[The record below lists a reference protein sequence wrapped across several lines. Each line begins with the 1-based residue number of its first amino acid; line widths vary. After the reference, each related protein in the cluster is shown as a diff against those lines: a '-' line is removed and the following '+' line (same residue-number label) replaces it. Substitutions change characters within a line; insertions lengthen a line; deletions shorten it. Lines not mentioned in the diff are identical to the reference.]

1 MLNAGVA
8 SLPLAI
14 GQTFPGILVFT
25 YKDDILPF
33 LLRSIII
40 QVILVAMPYNLV
52 CQYRPVL
59 DDKIDVIVWRVVIIL
74 YRRTRSMFSNSVPF
88 VWCWMITLMLS
99 SGVGRITDVILNC

>member
-33 LLRSIII
+33 LLRSINI
-40 QVILVAMPYNLV
+40 QVILVAMPYNLA
-52 CQYRPVL
+52 CCYCIGHQESGAASL
-59 DDKIDVIVWRVVIIL
+59 S
-74 YRRTRSMFSNSVPF
+74 RRS
-88 VWCWMITLMLS
+88 
-99 SGVGRITDVILNC
+99 